1 MIQIGDGDAEQVEPE
16 PARLRR
22 VIIEERQRKML
33 DHVRLSSGYADHV
46 DPHAHD
52 QATFRLINQ
61 RKELDQLPGA
71 EVVVPVL
78 DDWKYWT
85 KMNDWDSRNRLLE
98 ELTNKMRRR
107 EASPAEI
114 QLLVVVCRPA
124 WRAVVVSLRRYGGVD
139 LDSGAES
146 VHQREEARRVNEL
159 DRAQLDQV
167 IQHALMD
174 VLRDCPRPFP
184 RRFFPWLKN
193 VLAHRALDHVRLEIS
208 QDESRLPYDWGIKS
222 VLDELLTGD
231 GRDASYFAAP
241 ASPGHASWL
250 RTLDLPRIF
259 ELADEYA
266 TYARTRTAC
275 ERAVERLPSR
285 QRQVIQGHYYEA
297 ITQEQIALA
306 SGIAAS
312 TVRNTHRG
320 ALANLRRDDELFDVL
335 EAVGKVRD
343 AARREQL
350 ATQRQQLAA

>member
-1 MIQIGDGDAEQVEPE
+1 MIDSNHDETDIEA
-16 PARLRR
+16 PARRLRR
-22 VIIEERQRKML
+22 VIIEERQRKTL
-33 DHVRLSSGYADHV
+33 EHVRQSSGYGEDV

-61 RKELDQLPGA
+61 RKELDALPGA
-71 EVVVPVL
+71 ELVVPRL
-78 DDWKYWT
+78 DDWSYWT

-98 ELTNKMRRR
+98 ELTDKMRRR
-107 EASPAEI
+107 EASAAEI
-114 QLLVVVCRPA
+114 QLLVVLCRPA

-139 LDSGAES
+139 LDPRAASI
-146 VHQREEARRVNEL
+146 HQREEARRVNEL

-193 VLAHRALDHVRLEIS
+193 VLAHRALDHVRLEIAE
-208 QDESRLPYDWGIKS
+208 DDTRLPYDWGIKS
-222 VLDELLTGD
+222 VLDDLLTGH
-231 GRDASYFAAP
+231 GREASYFIAP
-241 ASPGHASWL
+241 ASPGHAAWL
-250 RTLDLPRIF
+250 RTLDLQGIF

-275 ERAVERLPSR
+275 ERAVERLPNR
-285 QRQVIQGHYYEA
+285 QRQVIQEHYYQTM
-297 ITQEQIALA
+297 TQEQIAIA

-312 TVRNTHRG
+312 SVRNTHCG
-320 ALANLRRDDELFDVL
+320 ALANLHRDDELFDVL

-343 AARREQL
+343 AARRRELIEQRE
-350 ATQRQQLAA
+350 QRAA